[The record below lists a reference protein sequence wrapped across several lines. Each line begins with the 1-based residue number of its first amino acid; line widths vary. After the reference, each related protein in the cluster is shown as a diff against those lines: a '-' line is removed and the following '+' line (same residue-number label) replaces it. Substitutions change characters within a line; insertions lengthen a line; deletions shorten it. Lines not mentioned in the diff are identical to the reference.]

1 MKDFVNAE
9 APLVSVLM
17 TAYNREKYI
26 GEAIE
31 SVLSSALTNFE
42 LIIVDDCS
50 SDNTKLIAENYQ
62 QSDKRVK
69 LFANETNLGDYRN
82 RNRAASLAQGKYI
95 KYLDSDDIMYPHC
108 LLVMAGAME
117 KFPEAGFG
125 LSARGDAAKP
135 YPAILSPREIYLE
148 HFNGYGHFE
157 RAPGSAIIKKE
168 VFEQAGGFSGKRYIG
183 DTELWLKL
191 AQKNYMVKFPVDLY
205 WSRLHNSSES
215 VFEQQENIEKVRRN
229 LFSSFLNAPE
239 CPIQKG
245 EIKKTMLKT
254 LKTKVKR
261 FL

>member
-1 MKDFVNAE
+1 MNDTVNLDV
-9 APLVSVLM
+9 PLVSVLM

-31 SVLSSALTNFE
+31 SVLSSTFINFE

-50 SDNTKLIAENYQ
+50 TDNTISIAKKYQ
-62 QSDKRVK
+62 QSDNRVK
-69 LFANETNLGDYRN
+69 VFANEKNLGDYKN
-82 RNRAASLAQGKYI
+82 RNVAASLAQGKYI

-108 LLVMAGAME
+108 LQVMTGAME

-125 LSARGDAAKP
+125 LSARGDASKP
-135 YPAILSPREIYLE
+135 YPIMLSPREIYLE

-168 VFEQAGGFSGKRYIG
+168 VFEKVNGFSGKRYIG

-191 AQKNYMVKFPVDLY
+191 AQKCRMVKFPIDLY
-205 WSRLHNSSES
+205 WSRMHTSSES
-215 VFEQQENIEKVRRN
+215 VFEQQENIEKVRRE
-229 LFSSFLNAPE
+229 LFSSFLNAPD

-245 EIKKTMLKT
+245 EIKKTILKK